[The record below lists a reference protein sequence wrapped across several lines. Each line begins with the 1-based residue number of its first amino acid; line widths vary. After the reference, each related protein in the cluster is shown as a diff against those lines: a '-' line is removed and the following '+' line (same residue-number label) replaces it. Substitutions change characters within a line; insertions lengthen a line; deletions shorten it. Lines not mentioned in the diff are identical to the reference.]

1 LLNISKKI
9 LSKPQPFQLIKFC
22 VRD

>member
-1 LLNISKKI
+1 LLNISQKI